1 MKPDRRA
8 DSPRRVE
15 YCRACTSSDLV
26 QLHDFGDQPLAGHY
40 PLEPENVRPARRY
53 PLDFMRCSRCKLM
66 QIVNLPPI
74 DEVFHADYRYSSS
87 TVAGLVRHFDE
98 YAVWLREHLAP
109 GSRVLEFG
117 CNDGVL
123 LERLKRLGFDCIGV
137 DASDNIASLA
147 RAKGLAVET
156 GFFEPELVS
165 RSNLAGRFGLVTC
178 SNVFAHIHNLRE
190 TLSAVR
196 QVLVSDGL
204 FCIEVHDGDLL
215 VREYQFDAI
224 YHEHLS
230 YFTADSLRRLLES
243 NGFETVTVERTAM
256 HGGGLRYLARRK
268 DSLASRAFSDAPA
281 QSNAQKNFLT
291 QSIQRCSQELRR
303 LNDEF
308 GPLTGYGAAGRS
320 QMFINF
326 TSSKE
331 LFQCVYDDSPL
342 RQGRFIAG
350 TDIPIKPYSGESG
363 RCAVVLAWNYAP
375 DIAQK
380 IKGRFDRIV
389 TLLPKTRTWS

>member
-1 MKPDRRA
+1 
-8 DSPRRVE
+8 
-15 YCRACTSSDLV
+15 
-26 QLHDFGDQPLAGHY
+26 
-40 PLEPENVRPARRY
+40 
-53 PLDFMRCSRCKLM
+53 M

-98 YAVWLREHLAP
+98 YSGWLSGHVAP
-109 GSRVLEFG
+109 GSRILEFG

-123 LERLKRLGFDCIGV
+123 LERLKRRGFDCFGV

-147 RAKGLAVET
+147 RAKGLEVET
-156 GFFEPELVS
+156 GFFEPELVRR
-165 RSNLAGRFGLVTC
+165 RSLAGRFDLVTC
-178 SNVFAHIHNLRE
+178 SNVFAHIHDVRE

-196 QVLVSDGL
+196 QVLVKDGL

-215 VREYQFDAI
+215 VREHQFDTV

-256 HGGGLRYLARRK
+256 HGGGLRYLARRSESTAPQAVGNAPVLS
-268 DSLASRAFSDAPA
+268 DIPEDFMTRA
-281 QSNAQKNFLT
+281 
-291 QSIQRCSQELRR
+291 IQRCRQELLR
-303 LNDEF
+303 LHGEF
-308 GPLTGYGAAGRS
+308 GPLAGYGAAGRS

-326 TSSKE
+326 TNSTG
-331 LFQCVYDDSPL
+331 LFHCVYDDSPL

-350 TDIPIKPYSGESG
+350 SDIPIKPYGGERG
-363 RCAVVLAWNYAP
+363 RCAVVLAWNYAG
-375 DIAQK
+375 DISQK
-380 IKGRFDRIV
+380 IKGRFDRVV
-389 TLLPKTRTWS
+389 TLLPETRTWS

>member
-1 MKPDRRA
+1 M
-8 DSPRRVE
+8 RVDD
-15 YCRACTSSDLV
+15 CRACGARDLV
-26 QLHDFGDQPLAGHY
+26 QIHDFGDQPLAGFYPLKPERESPAHRY
-40 PLEPENVRPARRY
+40 PLE
-53 PLDFMRCSRCKLM
+53 FMRCSRCELM

-98 YAVWLREHLAP
+98 YATWLRGHLAP

-123 LERLKRLGFDCIGV
+123 LERLKRFGFDCFGV

-147 RAKGLAVET
+147 RAKGLTVET
-156 GFFEPELVS
+156 GFFEPALVK
-165 RSNLAGRFGLVTC
+165 RSNLAGQFNLVTC
-178 SNVFAHIHNLRE
+178 SNVFAHIHNVRE

-215 VREYQFDAI
+215 VREHQFDTI

-243 NGFETVTVERTAM
+243 NGFETVRVERTPM

-268 DSLASRAFSDAPA
+268 DSTASRAPGDVAAP
-281 QSNAQKNFLT
+281 SSTSENSLT
-291 QSIQRCSQELRR
+291 QAIERCSQELRS
-303 LNDEF
+303 LHDEF

-320 QMFINF
+320 QMFVNF
-326 TSSKE
+326 TNSKE

-350 TDIPIKPYSGESG
+350 TNIPIKPYNGESG

-389 TLLPKTRTWS
+389 TLLPETRTWS

>member
-1 MKPDRRA
+1 M
-8 DSPRRVE
+8 RVDD
-15 YCRACTSSDLV
+15 CRACGARDLERI
-26 QLHDFGDQPLAGHY
+26 HDFGDQPLAGFY
-40 PLEPENVRPARRY
+40 PLKPERESPARRY
-53 PLDFMRCSRCKLM
+53 PLEFMRCSRCELM

-87 TVAGLVRHFDE
+87 TVAGLVRHFEE
-98 YAVWLREHLAP
+98 YATWLRGNLAP
-109 GSRVLEFG
+109 GSCVLEFG

-123 LERLKRLGFDCIGV
+123 LERLKRFGFDCFGV

-156 GFFEPELVS
+156 GFFEPELVK
-165 RSNLAGRFGLVTC
+165 RLKLTGRFDLVTC
-178 SNVFAHIHNLRE
+178 SNVFAHIHKVRE

-196 QVLVSDGL
+196 QTLVSNGL

-215 VREYQFDAI
+215 VREHQFDTI

-243 NGFETVTVERTAM
+243 NGFETVRVERTPM
-256 HGGGLRYLARRK
+256 HGGGLRYLARRN
-268 DSLASRAFSDAPA
+268 DSPGSHVSGDATVP
-281 QSNAQKNFLT
+281 SNTARSSLT
-291 QSIQRCSQELRR
+291 QSIERCSRELRN
-303 LNDEF
+303 LHDEF

-326 TSSKE
+326 TNSQE
-331 LFQCVYDDSPL
+331 LFECVYDDSPL

-350 TDIPIKPYSGESG
+350 TNIPIKPYNGESG
-363 RCAVVLAWNYAP
+363 RCAVMLAWNYAP

-389 TLLPKTRTWS
+389 TLLPETRTWS